1 MSLTHPSEQISEVER
16 LDAYNRDCLDCY
28 EIACGDYPDECR
40 EGAYGSTVAVLLR
53 MVAKQQPSISLLER
67 SLNAR

>member
-1 MSLTHPSEQISEVER
+1 MSHTHTSGEMSEDER

-28 EIACGDYPDECR
+28 EVARCDYPDDCVD
-40 EGAYGSTVAVLLR
+40 GAYGNTVAVLSQ
-53 MVAKQQPSISLLER
+53 MVTIQERSISLLER